1 MKANIISYLQ
11 TYGQESFQQRAF
23 NGVDALI
30 LCQFSYLKFDGII
43 PGLPQAM
50 GKSVT
55 ALQTEALAHAF
66 SEDTGQSGMEK
77 DEGTGQSGMEK
88 DEDTGQSGMKEGLPM
103 VTLLDIWRS
112 PNRERM
118 FYDIRFEE
126 ENRALAEQLLL
137 SARFKHA
144 HFGLFADFVSA
155 EEKVQ
160 FSALTCVL
168 EDGSVKIIYR
178 GTDESLAGWREDMD
192 MALTYPVPGQE
203 YSSRYLELA
212 AGFLTGPLDILGHS
226 KGGNLAVY
234 AAMNASNE
242 VQARINTIYNMDGPG
257 FKKGVCQL
265 ELFER
270 IEPKIQ
276 KFIPRSSL
284 VGMILEN
291 YGDYRVVDSDA
302 VGMMQ
307 HFPSSWTVEGTDF
320 AYLEKLD
327 EPQRII
333 NDAVREWLERLSEE
347 EQREFVDTLFEVLE
361 ASGVSDLVEFTRDY
375 KGCISRML
383 TALQNQDPDKRKRA
397 LRVVRLLFQISGQPF
412 KSEALAWIQEKLEK

>member
-23 NGVDALI
+23 SGVDALI
-30 LCQFSYLKFDGII
+30 LCQFSYLKFKGII
-43 PGLPQAM
+43 PG
-50 GKSVT
+50 
-55 ALQTEALAHAF
+55 F
-66 SEDTGQSGMEK
+66 
-77 DEGTGQSGMEK
+77 DENGE
-88 DEDTGQSGMKEGLPM
+88 M
-103 VTLLDIWRS
+103 VTILDIWRS
-112 PNRERM
+112 PNREKM
-118 FYDIRFEE
+118 FYDTRFEE

-137 SARFKHA
+137 SDRFKKVR
-144 HFGLFADFVSA
+144 FGLFADFVSA

-160 FSALTCVL
+160 FSTLSCVL

-178 GTDESLAGWREDMD
+178 GTDESLVGWREDMD

-212 AGFLTGPLDILGHS
+212 AGLFDGPLDIVGHS

-234 AAMNASNE
+234 AAMNASDE
-242 VQARINTIYNMDGPG
+242 VQERIGIIYNMDGPG

-265 ELFER
+265 ELFEK
-270 IEPKIQ
+270 IEPKIR

-291 YGDYRVVDSDA
+291 YGDYQVVDSTA
-302 VGMMQ
+302 VGLLQ
-307 HFPSSWTVEGTDF
+307 HFPCSWAVEGTDF

-333 NDAVREWLERLSEE
+333 NDSVREWIDCLSEE
-347 EQREFVDTLFEVLE
+347 ERREFVDTLFEVLE
-361 ASGVSDLVEFTRDY
+361 ASGVSDLVEFTQDY
-375 KGCISRML
+375 KGCIGRML
-383 TALQNQDPDKRKRA
+383 TALQNQNPDKRRQA
-397 LRVVRLLFQISGQPF
+397 AGVVRRLFQISGQTF
-412 KSEALAWIQEKLEK
+412 RSETLAWIQEKLEK